1 MSIHTIPHAAP
12 QGARPGRSVVPAAM
26 LGALA
31 AGLLALPGQA
41 RADSYGHAEI
51 SLGFPNGAVTVGRT
65 WEDHPRRVVVEEVTH
80 KYPEADDE
88 ADFDEDDDDAVYDNR
103 SDDPDVVIERRIV
116 RPAPRKVTIIEHYV
130 DPEPCERVQVV
141 RRVYVERPECDRR
154 VVYYGRPAVHVV
166 HGGPTVI
173 VAPRGRAWHG
183 GGHGGGRGWH
193 TGYREE
199 GPRNLFPENGG
210 RPARSR
216 GVGRSLV
223 QVGAHSH

>member
-1 MSIHTIPHAAP
+1 
-12 QGARPGRSVVPAAM
+12 M
-26 LGALA
+26 LGVLA

-65 WEDHPRRVVVEEVTH
+65 WEDHPRQVVIEQVTH

-88 ADFDEDDDDAVYDNR
+88 ADVEEDEDEVAYDDR
-103 SDDPDVVIERRIV
+103 SDDADVVIERRIV
-116 RPAPRKVTIIEHYV
+116 RPAPRKVTIIERYV
-130 DPEPCERVQVV
+130 EPEPCERVQVV
-141 RRVYVERPECDRR
+141 RRVYVERPQCDRR
-154 VVYYGRPAVHVV
+154 DVVYYSRPTVRVV

-199 GPRNLFPENGG
+199 GPRNLFPREGG
-210 RPARSR
+210 RPVRTR
-216 GVGRSLV
+216 GASHSMV